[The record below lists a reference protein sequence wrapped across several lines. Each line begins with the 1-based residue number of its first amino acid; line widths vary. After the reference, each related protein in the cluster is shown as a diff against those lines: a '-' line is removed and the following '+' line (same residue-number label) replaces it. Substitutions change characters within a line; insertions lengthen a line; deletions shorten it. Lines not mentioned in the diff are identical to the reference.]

1 MIFKMKQEQKLNLLI
16 GLYVGA
22 LFASNLLGGKLMPI
36 GFGDRG
42 LTVSII
48 MFPLLFLITDVVGEV
63 YGRKKANEFVKIGLI
78 SLLFLLAWQLFAI
91 SVPGAVPNEWY
102 ATFNESYRNV
112 FGLTISFTIASIIAF
127 LFGQYTDVLI
137 FHVMKKFQKG
147 KMMWLR
153 NNVSTFFGQFIDSSV
168 WAFIAFFPLLLN
180 GTFTFFS
187 LYGIVII
194 PYWLAKVIVAMIDT
208 PLAYLGV
215 KWLKKED

>member
-1 MIFKMKQEQKLNLLI
+1 MKQDQKLNLLI

-22 LFASNLLGGKLMPI
+22 LYASNLLGGKLMPI
-36 GFGDRG
+36 GFGGRG

-48 MFPLLFLITDVVGEV
+48 MFPLLFLITDIVGEV
-63 YGRKKANEFVKIGLI
+63 YGRKKSNEFVKIGLI
-78 SLLFLLAWQLFAI
+78 SLLFLLAWQLFSI

-112 FGLTISFTIASIIAF
+112 FALTITFTIASIIAF
-127 LFGQYTDVLI
+127 LTGQYTDVLI
-137 FHVMKKFQKG
+137 YHFMKNLNKG

-153 NNVSTFFGQFIDSSV
+153 NNVSTIVGQFIDSSV
-168 WAFIAFFPLLLN
+168 WALIAFFPLLLN
-180 GTFTFFS
+180 GTFSVFS

-194 PYWLAKVIVAMIDT
+194 PYWLAKVVIALIDT

>member
-1 MIFKMKQEQKLNLLI
+1 MNKDQKLNLLI

-36 GFGDRG
+36 GFGGRG

-48 MFPLLFLITDVVGEV
+48 MFPLLFLITDMVGEV

-78 SLLFLLAWQLFAI
+78 SLLFLLAWQIFSI

-102 ATFNESYRNV
+102 ETFNESYRNV

-127 LFGQYTDVLI
+127 LTGQYTDVLI
-137 FHVMKKFQKG
+137 FHFMKRFHKG

-153 NNVSTFFGQFIDSSV
+153 NNISTFFGQFIDSSI
-168 WAFIAFFPLLLN
+168 WAIIAFFPLLLN
-180 GTFTFFS
+180 GTFTIFS
-187 LYGIVII
+187 LYGVIII
-194 PYWLAKVIVAMIDT
+194 PYWLAKVVVALIDT
-208 PLAYLGV
+208 PLAYIGV
-215 KWLKKED
+215 KWLRKED

>member
-1 MIFKMKQEQKLNLLI
+1 MNKDQKLNLLI

-36 GFGDRG
+36 GFGGRG

-48 MFPLLFLITDVVGEV
+48 MFPLLFLITDMVGEV

-78 SLLFLLAWQLFAI
+78 SLLFLLAWQIFSI

-102 ATFNESYRNV
+102 ETFNESYKNV

-127 LFGQYTDVLI
+127 LSGQYTDVLI
-137 FHVMKKFQKG
+137 FHMMKRIHKG

-153 NNVSTFFGQFIDSSV
+153 NNVSTFFGQFVDSSI
-168 WAFIAFFPLLLN
+168 WAIIAFFPLLLN
-180 GTFTFFS
+180 GTFTIFS
-187 LYGIVII
+187 LYGIIII
-194 PYWLAKVIVAMIDT
+194 PYWLAKVVVALLDT

-215 KWLKKED
+215 KWLRK

>member
-1 MIFKMKQEQKLNLLI
+1 MNKDQKLNLLI

-36 GFGDRG
+36 GFGGRG

-78 SLLFLLAWQLFAI
+78 SLCFLLFWQIFAI

-102 ATFNESYRNV
+102 EVFNESYNNV
-112 FGLTISFTIASIIAF
+112 FGLTISFTIASIMAF

-137 FHVMKKFQKG
+137 FHIMKKFQKG

-215 KWLKKED
+215 KWLRK

>member
-1 MIFKMKQEQKLNLLI
+1 MNQDQKLNLLI

-36 GFGDRG
+36 GFGGRG

-78 SLLFLLAWQLFAI
+78 SLLFLLAWQIFSI

-112 FGLTISFTIASIIAF
+112 FGLTITFTIASIIAF
-127 LFGQYTDVLI
+127 LTGQYTDVLI
-137 FHVMKKFQKG
+137 FHIMKKFHKG

-153 NNVSTFFGQFIDSSV
+153 NNVSTFFGQFIDSSI

-180 GTFTFFS
+180 GTFSVFS
-187 LYGIVII
+187 LYGIVIF
-194 PYWLAKVIVAMIDT
+194 PYWLAKVVIALIDT
-208 PLAYLGV
+208 PFAYLGV
-215 KWLKKED
+215 KWLRKKD